1 LLKPL
6 RHLLVPLLGIVAF
19 VPALLTAAGLP
30 AFDFVTELT
39 APVSYAS
46 PVVGVWMAAGVVV
59 LLVLL
64 RRHPERIAETARVH
78 LDETDSTGHPQNGAV
93 QP

>member
-1 LLKPL
+1 VF
-6 RHLLVPLLGIVAF
+6 HF
-19 VPALLTAAGLP
+19 VST
-30 AFDFVTELT
+30 LT
-39 APVSYAS
+39 APVSYAG

-64 RRHPERIAETARVH
+64 RRHPGRIAETARVH
-78 LDETDSTGHPQNGAV
+78 LDDSPTPALLTNGAV